1 MDKVTSKSNVLNAY
15 TTITSPAKRNNFAK
29 WKDYDSGHSSIA
41 YECMLSPLVIPLL
54 V

>member
-15 TTITSPAKRNNFAK
+15 INSPAKRNNFAK
-29 WKDYDSGHSSIA
+29 CKDYDSGHSSIA